1 VATIVIVEET
11 QEPSFVPRL
20 RDAVRRGFSI
30 NPLLMSVGLVML
42 ATLFATMVGL
52 MLDNRVITGQPAWL
66 KPAKF
71 AISISIYIF
80 TFLWLLT
87 FVKGRKGLVNFA
99 AWVTAIGFV
108 VEMAI
113 IGAQVVRGTESHF
126 NFRTDLDAILFAV
139 MGMTIV
145 AVWIMGLLLAV
156 MLMVQRIEDRP
167 FAWSLRIGVVL
178 ALVGMAVAFLMTS
191 PTSPQLAALKLGAEE
206 TLMGAHSVGVA
217 DGGPGLPIVGWSTE
231 GGDLRI
237 AHFIGIHAMQ
247 VLPFIGWFISRRLRN
262 VSTGSKVSLVL
273 TAGLSYGGL
282 IGILTWQALRGQ
294 SIVSPDALTLQA
306 FAALITAV
314 ALSVIATFALERRRV
329 VSSR

>member
-1 VATIVIVEET
+1 M
-11 QEPSFVPRL
+11 F
-20 RDAVRRGFSI
+20 
-30 NPLLMSVGLVML
+30 VGLVML
-42 ATLFATMVGL
+42 ATLFATMIGL
-52 MLDNRVITGQPAWL
+52 VVDNRVITGQPAWL

-71 AISISIYIF
+71 ALSISIYSF

-87 FVKGRKGLVNFA
+87 FIKGRKGLVNLV
-99 AWVTAIGFV
+99 AWVTAVGFV
-108 VEMAI
+108 AEMAI
-113 IGAQVVRGTESHF
+113 IGVQVVRGTESHF
-126 NFRTDLDAILFAV
+126 NFRTDLDAILFAI

-167 FAWSLRIGVVL
+167 FAWALRIGVVL

-191 PTSPQLAALKLGAEE
+191 PTGAQLANLQRGAEQ
-206 TLMGAHSVGVA
+206 TLIGAHSVGVA

-237 AHFIGIHAMQ
+237 AHFVGIHAMQ
-247 VLPFIGWFISRRLRN
+247 VLPFVGWLVSRRLRN
-262 VSTGSKVSLVL
+262 LSTASKVSLVL
-273 TAGLSYGGL
+273 TAGLGYGGL

-306 FAALITAV
+306 FAALITAL
-314 ALSVIATFALERRRV
+314 ALSTIATLALERRRSLGV
-329 VSSR
+329 GDMGPGISKTV